1 MHRDPNRISAY
12 LNRGRGLERR
22 WQELCSRHLPLEEA
36 DSIWRYNHAGGA
48 QLPTQGWKLHVS
60 ATVLNA
66 VKLLE
71 RVAPFLSARGVAF
84 KAPCSLDE
92 LIRLNSGLFYGYS
105 QVGKIITVYPATTED
120 ALSLA
125 RELHA
130 LTRRLAAPAVPF
142 DLRFGAAS
150 NVYYRY
156 GAFDS
161 LEMERADGS
170 RTGAIR
176 APGGELVP
184 DVRTSECGHPDWVSD
199 PFKRRP
205 ARDRAP
211 RAKSPLAENFRV
223 FRALVQRGKGGVYQ
237 ALDLSTDP
245 PRLCLLKEGRKN
257 GELTWDGR
265 DGAWRVQNEEHVLA
279 RLFEAGVNVPR
290 VYSSFELEGN
300 HYLVT
305 EFVAGE
311 SLHSLLDKQRTRLPV
326 ARVLSLGLQL
336 AGICSEIHAAGWA
349 WRDCKPM
356 NLIVTPEGRIRPL
369 DFEGA
374 CPAARPDPMLW
385 TTPGFTPPEYRSL
398 DLRTGVAHDLYA
410 VGAMLYLLLTGQVA
424 AMTDPLPVAYLRRDV
439 PADVRALVL
448 RLLSPDPSRRPS
460 ANEIALE
467 LKAALARFE
476 RKRSARLKPAVCG
489 EVVGRDRG
497 RARRRASRAAI
508 TVAAA
513 AG

>member
-1 MHRDPNRISAY
+1 MSAY
-12 LNRGRGLERR
+12 QSKGRSLERR
-22 WQELCSRHLPLEEA
+22 WQELCARYLPLAEA
-36 DSIWRYNHAGGA
+36 GSIWRYNHAGGA
-48 QLPTQGWKLHVS
+48 QLPTQGWKLHLS

-66 VKLLE
+66 GNVLA

-84 KAPCSLDE
+84 KAPRSLDE

-105 QVGKIITVYPATTED
+105 QVGKIITVYPRTTED
-120 ALSLA
+120 AVSLA

-130 LTRRLAAPAVPF
+130 LTRRLAGPAVPF
-142 DLRFGAAS
+142 DLRFGASS

-156 GAFDS
+156 GAFDN
-161 LEMERADGS
+161 LEMEREDGS

-176 APGGELVP
+176 APGGALVP
-184 DVRTSECGHPDWVSD
+184 DVRTSERGHPDWVGD

-205 ARDRAP
+205 ARGRAP

-265 DGAWRVQNEEHVLA
+265 DGAWRVRNEERVLA
-279 RLFEAGVNVPR
+279 RLLGAGVNVPR

-300 HYLVT
+300 YYLAT

-311 SLHSLLDKQRTRLPV
+311 SLHGRLAKLTTRLPV
-326 ARVLSLGLQL
+326 ARVLRLGLQL
-336 AGICSEIHAAGWA
+336 AEICSEIHAAGWA
-349 WRDCKPM
+349 WRDCKPT
-356 NLIVTPEGRIRPL
+356 NLIVTPDGRMTPL

-374 CPAARPDPMLW
+374 CNAANPDPMLW

-398 DLRTGVAHDLYA
+398 DLRTGIAHDLYA
-410 VGAMLYLLLTGQVA
+410 VGAMLYLLLTGQMPE
-424 AMTDPLPVAYLRRDV
+424 MTDPLPVARLRRGV

-460 ANEIALE
+460 ANGIALE
-467 LKAALARFE
+467 LKAALALFE
-476 RKRSARLKPAVCG
+476 RKRTARSASAARG
-489 EVVGRDRG
+489 EVVGGVRS
-497 RARRRASRAAI
+497 RALRSARASI